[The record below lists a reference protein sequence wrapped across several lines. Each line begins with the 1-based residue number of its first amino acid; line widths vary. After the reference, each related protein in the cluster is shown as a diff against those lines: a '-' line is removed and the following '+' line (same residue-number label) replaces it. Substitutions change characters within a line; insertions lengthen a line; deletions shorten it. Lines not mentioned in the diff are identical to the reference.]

1 MSQLAIDLVPLQPG
15 WAFPFP
21 GQCQHRPLT
30 LSLVGEFF
38 QVVACERQAP
48 RLELEKAFH
57 SSTYSRTQS
66 FILGFLFWS
75 HALAPGPHGN
85 MLSKTSF
92 LNFWK
97 HLLSFCAE
105 KISRTRR
112 LVILNVT
119 LTFSLPSGCHM
130 TLLTKCFPSA
140 YTGHR
145 LLDTFLPDNVIFSF
159 LRIVRWDKVPK
170 SRISGK
176 LYLLS
181 RVF

>member
-1 MSQLAIDLVPLQPG
+1 MATCWTKHVSWI
-15 WAFPFP
+15 
-21 GQCQHRPLT
+21 
-30 LSLVGEFF
+30 S
-38 QVVACERQAP
+38 
-48 RLELEKAFH
+48 
-57 SSTYSRTQS
+57 
-66 FILGFLFWS
+66 
-75 HALAPGPHGN
+75 GN
-85 MLSKTSF
+85 V
-92 LNFWK
+92 
-97 HLLSFCAE
+97 FCAE

-112 LVILNVT
+112 LVLLSVT

-159 LRIVRWDKVPK
+159 LRIVWWNKVPK

-181 RVF
+181 RVFQLWRRKQHQQCKIVGSERVNILWTGTSGRVIEDDNAWSWTVNLPCSFQ